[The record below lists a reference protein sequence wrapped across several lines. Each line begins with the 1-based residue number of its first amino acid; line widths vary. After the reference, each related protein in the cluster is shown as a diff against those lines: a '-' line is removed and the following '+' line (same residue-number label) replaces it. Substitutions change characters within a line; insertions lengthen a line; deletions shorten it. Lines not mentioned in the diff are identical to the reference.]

1 MAFRGWKWLLLLD
14 RQNSFAKAWRSR
26 RGGWKRC
33 CHWSAGK
40 SLDPEVKAFLEE
52 NTEVT
57 NSGHLTPEIRLR
69 LLTPRC
75 RFWREKPDLWPY
87 GDPFWAIYWPGGQ
100 ALSRYA
106 AQCTIIDKP
115 ALLQAAMSDL
125 ALLVVILRDVYLP
138 IETDGS
144 VDVRLVW
151 YILDNP
157 RVVKGRSVL
166 DLGSGC
172 GATAIAAVMS
182 GASQVL
188 ANDIDPIA
196 GVAMILNCELN
207 HLNPF
212 PITIKNMINSEAGNW
227 DLIVLGDM
235 FYDEQL
241 ADGLHHWLRKCI
253 RIQRT
258 EVLIGDPGRH
268 QFLSHSI
275 HSQLHKVI
283 EYSLPEYTRQE
294 NYGLTSSIVWSY
306 QPSNG
311 SEDC

>member
-1 MAFRGWKWLLLLD
+1 MALFSIQELSSITMKNNIL
-14 RQNSFAKAWRSR
+14 QNTFAKAWRSR
-26 RGGWKRC
+26 RGGPSLRWKRC
-33 CHWSAGK
+33 CHWGTGK
-40 SLDPEVKAFLEE
+40 SLDPEVRAFLEE

-57 NSGHLTPEIRLR
+57 SSGHLTPEIRLR

-100 ALSRYA
+100 ALSRY
-106 AQCTIIDKP
+106 
-115 ALLQAAMSDL
+115 
-125 ALLVVILRDVYLP
+125 
-138 IETDGS
+138 
-144 VDVRLVW
+144 
-151 YILDNP
+151 ILDNP
-157 RVVKGRSVL
+157 YVVKGRSVL

-196 GVAMILNCELN
+196 GMAMILNCELN
-207 HLNPF
+207 HLTPF
-212 PITIKNMINSEAGNW
+212 PITIKNIINSEAGNW

-253 RIQRT
+253 RIQQT

-275 HSQLHKVI
+275 RSQLHKVI

-294 NYGLTSSIVWSY
+294 NNGLTSSVVWSY
-306 QPSNG
+306 QPSNS
-311 SEDC
+311 SESC

>member
-1 MAFRGWKWLLLLD
+1 MALRGWKWLLLLG
-14 RQNSFAKAWRSR
+14 RQNTLARVWRNR
-26 RGGWKRC
+26 RGGPSLCWQRC

-40 SLDPEVKAFLEE
+40 SLDPEVRAFLEE

-100 ALSRYA
+100 ALSRY
-106 AQCTIIDKP
+106 
-115 ALLQAAMSDL
+115 
-125 ALLVVILRDVYLP
+125 
-138 IETDGS
+138 
-144 VDVRLVW
+144 
-151 YILDNP
+151 ILDNP

-196 GVAMILNCELN
+196 GMAMILNCELN

-212 PITIKNMINSEAGNW
+212 PITIKNIINSEAGNW

-241 ADGLHHWLRKCI
+241 ADGLHHWLQKCI
-253 RIQRT
+253 RIHQT

-283 EYSLPEYTRQE
+283 EYSLPESTRQE

-306 QPSNG
+306 QPSN
-311 SEDC
+311 SLDDS